1 MIRISRCLLLLFL
14 IGCSLPLWAAERIL
28 DFDSD
33 IVVLAS
39 GNIDVTETIRVQ
51 AEGSDI
57 RRGIYRDIPTDYQ
70 DRFGNRF
77 HSDLELLSV
86 MRDGHSEDYHTE
98 GRSNGLRIYIGNAN
112 RYLKNGIYEY
122 RIRYRMQRQ
131 LGFFEDHD
139 ELYWNVTGNGWIF
152 PIDHITASVSLP
164 NVPAN
169 VIGTEAYTGPE
180 GAKGQDYISRID
192 PDGVARFESTRAL
205 PAHQGMTIVVTW
217 PKGYVHEPDAGEK
230 IGYLLR
236 DNRSLLIGLG
246 GLSILLLYYLLAWYR
261 AGRDPE
267 AGVIFPLYQPPK
279 GYSPASMRF
288 IRRMAYDHKC
298 LASAIINLAVK
309 GYLSIDDQ
317 GDARWVL
324 KKTGKEV
331 EMAAGEAA
339 LVKHLFKDGDSI
351 TLKQSNHQTIA
362 KAVKAQKRSLRANY
376 ESTYFENNRGYLVPG
391 ILISIVLIAAAV
403 LAQKDPQALEI
414 SAFMSIWLSG
424 WSAGTFALVYSAWH
438 AWRSALNGGGY
449 AQAISLSLFSL
460 PFVGFWFFGAG
471 MLASSTGLGF
481 MITLVATVA
490 INILFYQWLK
500 APTLAGRRLLDKIE
514 GFREYLNVAEAD
526 EMAGRKELRDLKLF
540 EQFLPYAI
548 ALDVEQAWAD
558 RFAGALARINTGDKA
573 YRPSWYHGSRW
584 SSVSPAGFATA
595 LGSGLSTAIASSSR
609 APGSSSGSGGGG
621 SSGGG
626 GGGGGGGGW

>member
-1 MIRISRCLLLLFL
+1 MRLK
-14 IGCSLPLWAAERIL
+14 SL
-28 DFDSD
+28 S
-33 IVVLAS
+33 S
-39 GNIDVTETIRVQ
+39 GQ
-51 AEGSDI
+51 
-57 RRGIYRDIPTDYQ
+57 
-70 DRFGNRF
+70 
-77 HSDLELLSV
+77 
-86 MRDGHSEDYHTE
+86 
-98 GRSNGLRIYIGNAN
+98 
-112 RYLKNGIYEY
+112 
-122 RIRYRMQRQ
+122 
-131 LGFFEDHD
+131 
-139 ELYWNVTGNGWIF
+139 
-152 PIDHITASVSLP
+152 
-164 NVPAN
+164 
-169 VIGTEAYTGPE
+169 
-180 GAKGQDYISRID
+180 
-192 PDGVARFESTRAL
+192 
-205 PAHQGMTIVVTW
+205 
-217 PKGYVHEPDAGEK
+217 
-230 IGYLLR
+230 
-236 DNRSLLIGLG
+236 
-246 GLSILLLYYLLAWYR
+246 
-261 AGRDPE
+261 
-267 AGVIFPLYQPPK
+267 
-279 GYSPASMRF
+279 
-288 IRRMAYDHKC
+288 
-298 LASAIINLAVK
+298 
-309 GYLSIDDQ
+309 
-317 GDARWVL
+317 
-324 KKTGKEV
+324 
-331 EMAAGEAA
+331 MAAGEAA

-391 ILISIVLIAAAV
+391 ILISIVLIVAAV